1 MLLSIDDHDP
11 RPLYRQ
17 LAGELKQQI
26 LDGRLKPGEALP
38 SVRDVAAALEIN
50 LHTVRRAYQELRDA
64 GMITQRLGQKAKVA
78 PLRQVKATRETIE
91 ERVTGPL
98 AELIAEAK
106 YLGLSKD
113 DFRELLEKLLAT
125 SMNGGTTDEA

>member
-1 MLLSIDDHDP
+1 MLLSVDDRDP

-78 PLRQVKATRETIE
+78 PLRQGKATEEAIE
-91 ERVTGPL
+91 EQVLAPL

-106 YLGLSKD
+106 YLGLSQN
-113 DFRELLEKLLAT
+113 DFRALVERLLA
-125 SMNGGTTDEA
+125 SSENGGNQDET

>member
-1 MLLSIDDHDP
+1 MLLSVDDRDP

-17 LAGELKQQI
+17 LAGELRQQI

-78 PLRQVKATRETIE
+78 PLRQGKATEEAIE

-106 YLGLSKD
+106 YLGLSED
-113 DFRELLEKLLAT
+113 DFRVLVEQLLT
-125 SMNGGTTDEA
+125 GSGSGGNQDES